1 MLSRLCCT
9 TILLCTAAPLAA
21 QSPRSADASATVSI
35 PIALTLTNTAGLDF
49 GSHFALEGVIAAPSA
64 AAWFGTTDAG
74 NNISFAFVLPSSLAR
89 VNGGGNG
96 PVPITFG
103 AASAIAFS
111 SGGTDQTFNPA
122 GGLASY
128 RVPAGDFG
136 LYLGSGAG
144 AQGVTVN
151 LSGRAAGTYQGTITL
166 TVTVL

>member
-1 MLSRLCCT
+1 MFSRLCCT
-9 TILLCTAAPLAA
+9 TIVLFTAARLAA
-21 QSPRSADASATVSI
+21 QSPRSANAPATVSI
-35 PIALTLTNTAGLDF
+35 PISLTLTNTAGLDF
-49 GSHFALEGVIAAPSA
+49 GSHFASEGVIAAPSA

-103 AASAIAFS
+103 AASAQAFA
-111 SGGTDQTFNPA
+111 SGRLDQAFNPA

-128 RVPAGDFG
+128 TVPAGDFG
-136 LYLGSGAG
+136 VYLGVGAG
-144 AQGVTVN
+144 AQGVTVD
-151 LSGRAAGTYQGTITL
+151 LSGRAPGTYQGTITL